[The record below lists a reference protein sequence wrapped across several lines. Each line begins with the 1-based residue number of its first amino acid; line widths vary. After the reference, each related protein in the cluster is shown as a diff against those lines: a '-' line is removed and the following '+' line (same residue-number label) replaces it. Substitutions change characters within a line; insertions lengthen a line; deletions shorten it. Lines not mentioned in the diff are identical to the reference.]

1 MHTVRRR
8 RDIPT
13 SSRKLSSTGCT
24 APIEMVPLRISIA
37 ARIPMTMF
45 CSSVYYPASP
55 VPDRLVPELTGV
67 VAGYAMLRWQAS
79 CIENP
84 AVKPDQT

>member
-1 MHTVRRR
+1 
-8 RDIPT
+8 
-13 SSRKLSSTGCT
+13 
-24 APIEMVPLRISIA
+24 MVPLRISIA

-45 CSSVYYPASP
+45 LLLSGLPGKPRAS
-55 VPDRLVPELTGV
+55 RLVPELTWL